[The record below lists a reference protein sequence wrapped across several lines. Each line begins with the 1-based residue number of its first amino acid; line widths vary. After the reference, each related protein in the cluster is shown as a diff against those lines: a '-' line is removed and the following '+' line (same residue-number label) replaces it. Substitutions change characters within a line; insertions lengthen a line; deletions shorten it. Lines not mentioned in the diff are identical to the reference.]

1 MTISSK
7 LALAIAIAA
16 FSIVPP
22 ALAQL
27 RGSGV
32 DDFTMVPPNSTIAPT
47 SHPEFTGGG
56 NDGYNDSLQTNE
68 W

>member
-1 MTISSK
+1 MTKTSK

-16 FSIVPP
+16 FSIASP

-32 DDFTMVPPNSTIAPT
+32 DGFAMVPPNSTFAPAN
-47 SHPEFTGGG
+47 HPEFTGGG
-56 NDGYNDSLQTNE
+56 NDGYNDNLQTNQ